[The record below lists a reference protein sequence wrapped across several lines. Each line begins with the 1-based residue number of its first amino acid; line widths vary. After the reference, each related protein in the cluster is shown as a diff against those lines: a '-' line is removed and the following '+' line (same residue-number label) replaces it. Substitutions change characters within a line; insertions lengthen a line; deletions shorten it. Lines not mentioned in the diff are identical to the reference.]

1 MAKNVE
7 NFKGYEYFKALYM
20 QGQVSVYSQK
30 LKNGKYG
37 VLLTIQTDNLHR
49 GFRHYLNSP
58 GECSITAIVNF
69 TSQY

>member
-37 VLLTIQTDNLHR
+37 VLLTIQT
-49 GFRHYLNSP
+49 GS
-58 GECSITAIVNF
+58 GIIWIVQG
-69 TSQY
+69 SVLLLQ